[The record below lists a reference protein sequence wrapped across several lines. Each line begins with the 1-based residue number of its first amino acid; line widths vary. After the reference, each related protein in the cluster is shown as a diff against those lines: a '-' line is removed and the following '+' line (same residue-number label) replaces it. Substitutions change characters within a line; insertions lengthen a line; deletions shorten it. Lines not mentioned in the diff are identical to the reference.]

1 MIAETARP
9 IALPGGIRCDS
20 ETSVPSKRPVFFSF
34 RVAHRLDLSPVMAK
48 NLRLYIRNGIYHVMA
63 RGNRKLTVFE
73 DDRDRHRFV
82 EIVAIAAERYTVE
95 VFAESRMG
103 NHYHMVVRTPL
114 ANVSLFMAYV
124 NGKFAQFSNRRHG
137 RTGHLFDGPY
147 KPILVDDDYYLKV
160 VLAYVVMNPVA
171 AGFVDAPEKWKWSSY
186 RATAGLEPPP
196 GYLCLDFLRW
206 AFTAPSIRES
216 QQQYC
221 EFVTRSPFN
230 SDDWIVEPAMGSE
243 EFAQTVRTYI
253 GEKFYKAALPRSYRA
268 LHRPPLSEIVGSCTN
283 KEERAGAMVRAHVV
297 YGYTMAEI
305 ARSLILH
312 PNSVSR
318 IICQRRR
325 KWSAIAT
332 DVEKG
337 DQGASQQLLKK
348 VT

>member
-1 MIAETARP
+1 M
-9 IALPGGIRCDS
+9 
-20 ETSVPSKRPVFFSF
+20 PSKRQVFGRF
-34 RVAHRLDLSPVMAK
+34 RVAHRLDLPVVMAK

-73 DDRDRHRFV
+73 DDRDRQRFI
-82 EIVAIAAERYTVE
+82 EIVAIAAERYGVE
-95 VFAESRMG
+95 VLAECRMG

-137 RTGHLFDGPY
+137 RIGHLFGGPY
-147 KPILVDDDYYLKV
+147 KPVLIGDDLYLKV

-196 GYLCLDFLRW
+196 DYLCLDFLRW
-206 AFTAPSIRES
+206 AFTAPSIQES

-230 SDDWIVEPAMGSE
+230 SDDWIVEPAIGSE
-243 EFAQTVRTYI
+243 EFAERVRKYI
-253 GEKFYKAALPRSYRA
+253 GEKLYKAALPRSYRA

-283 KEERAGAMVRAHVV
+283 KEERAGAMLRAHVV

-325 KWSAIAT
+325 KWTALAA

-337 DQGASQQLLKK
+337 DLGTTQQLLKK